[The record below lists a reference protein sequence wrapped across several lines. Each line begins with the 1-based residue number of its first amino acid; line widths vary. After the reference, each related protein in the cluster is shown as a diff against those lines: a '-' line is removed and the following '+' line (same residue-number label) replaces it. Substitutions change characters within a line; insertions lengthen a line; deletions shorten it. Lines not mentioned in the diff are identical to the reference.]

1 MSLLMPHIPTLHKV
15 LLIEDNAA
23 DARLVSYYLD
33 QTTLIKTKLTH
44 VSNLKEGAALIEQE
58 SFSVILLDLSLHDSQ
73 GLATLQKLR
82 NLFPKQILNIIVL
95 TGNID
100 KSLGIDAIRLGAQD
114 YLIKSNLDPDILG
127 KAIRFAIE
135 RHQTYRY
142 LNETQRQAK
151 IGSWRYRPSSDEFF
165 ASDLVYEILGCEN
178 TNSEYLSDAIEKS
191 GSSFLI
197 FVHYLEEEKEYPNLH
212 KDHIARKPNGN
223 VIHIIIKSERTVS
236 LDNQIQIN
244 GTIQDITH
252 RVRMEELSK
261 EAEFNKKSLEV
272 KEQFIANVSHEMRT
286 PMNAILGLS
295 RLLLNADLNQEQLQ
309 YIKSIY
315 ESSEMLL
322 GIVNDI
328 LEMTSH
334 QKGTLQ
340 LYLEP
345 VNIRQ
350 LINYIE
356 ALLMHK
362 INEKGLLGSF
372 QVDNQ
377 VPTYLLLDKLRIQQ
391 ILLNLIGNSVKFTET
406 GSISVFISISEIR
419 AEDLLLSFKITDTGI
434 GIPSEQLDAIF
445 IPYTTVR
452 HENKAYESTG
462 LGLTIVKTWIDQMN
476 GSVEVESALGTGT
489 SFEVKIPA
497 RPTELKV
504 PTGDSNISP
513 LFSGNYD
520 WTILLVDDHHLN
532 LLVAMKT
539 LEKKCPGAKVIT
551 AINGEKALEEL
562 ESHHIDIVLM
572 DLQMPIMDGYETTKI
587 IRQSKNPI
595 IANVPILA
603 MTANAYIT
611 KDNSFTEKGFT
622 DYVLKPFDPDL
633 LLLKMNKYLR
643 S

>member
-1 MSLLMPHIPTLHKV
+1 MPHNSTLHKV
-15 LLIEDNAA
+15 LLIDDNAA
-23 DARLVSYYLD
+23 DARLVSNYLD
-33 QTTLIKTKLTH
+33 QTTLIKTKLIH
-44 VSNLKEGAALIEQE
+44 VTNLKDASDQIAKET
-58 SFSVILLDLSLHDSQ
+58 FSVIILDLSLKDSQ
-73 GLATLQKLR
+73 GINTLQRLR

-95 TGNID
+95 TGNIEN
-100 KSLGIDAIRLGAQD
+100 SIGIEAIRQGAQD
-114 YLIKSNLDPDILG
+114 FLIKSNLDPDILG
-127 KAIRFAIE
+127 KAIRFSIE

-151 IGSWRYRPSSDEFF
+151 IGSWRYRPSTDEFF
-165 ASDLVYEILGCEN
+165 ASDLVYEILGSEN
-178 TNSEYLSDAIEKS
+178 THSEYLSDAIEKS

-212 KDHIARKPNGN
+212 RDSIAKKQNGN

-295 RLLLNADLNQEQLQ
+295 RLLLNAELNPEQLQ

-356 ALLMHK
+356 ALLIHK
-362 INEKGLLGSF
+362 IHEKDLIGSF
-372 QVDNQ
+372 NVQDE

-391 ILLNLIGNSVKFTET
+391 ILLNLVGNSVKFTEK
-406 GSISVFISISEIR
+406 GSIDINISIAEIR

-434 GIPSEQLDAIF
+434 GIPTEQLDAIF
-445 IPYTTVR
+445 IPYTTVK

-476 GSVEVESALGTGT
+476 GGVEVKSAIGIGT
-489 SFEVKIPA
+489 SFEVTIPA

-504 PTGDSNISP
+504 PASDANSSP
-513 LFSGNYD
+513 FYSGSYD

-532 LLVAMKT
+532 LLVAIKT
-539 LEKKCPGAKVIT
+539 LEKKCPGATVIT

-562 ESHHIDIVLM
+562 ETNHIDIVLM
-572 DLQMPIMDGYETTKI
+572 DLQMPVMDGYETTRI
-587 IRQSKNPI
+587 IRQSDNPQ